1 MRAARFMAGMITRPL
16 KSAART
22 GLRELDNLMSSNQ
35 PISSVGGVKNV
46 TAVWKK
52 EFNAAKDTANRYIE
66 TRRNQIFDKRMA
78 NPEASEWATKMLA
91 SNGIKGKAASFLFNG
106 ETGNLSKKRIAGL
119 AAAGYVATPDS
130 NRR

>member
-16 KSAART
+16 KSAAKT
-22 GLRELDNLMSSNQ
+22 GLKEFDNIMSSNQ
-35 PISSVGGVKNV
+35 PITTVGGVKNV
-46 TAVWKK
+46 INVWKN
-52 EFNAAKDTANRYIE
+52 EFNAAKNTANRYVE

-78 NPEASEWATKMLA
+78 NPEAAEWATKMLA

-119 AAAGYVATPDS
+119 AAAGYVATPNSD
-130 NRR
+130 RR